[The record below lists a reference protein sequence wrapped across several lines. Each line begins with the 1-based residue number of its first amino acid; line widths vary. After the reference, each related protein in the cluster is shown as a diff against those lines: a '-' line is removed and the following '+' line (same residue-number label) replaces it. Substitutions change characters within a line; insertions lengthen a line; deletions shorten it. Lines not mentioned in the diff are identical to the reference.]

1 MKLFLIYIVL
11 NILYVCLTTAFSLV
25 VQRCGKWTSA
35 LLSAITYGLY
45 AVVLVYAVCD
55 LPLWLKVLTIFCINF
70 ISVAFVKYIQEKM
83 TKDKLWRIDVRMPKC
98 LSSRLTKDF
107 VVPFEITAKLSDEFD
122 IVSFYCYTQEQTT
135 IVKEQIIKNYE
146 LKYCAIEG
154 KEL

>member
-1 MKLFLIYIVL
+1 MKLFLIYVLL
-11 NILYVCLTTAFSLV
+11 NILYVCLTTTYSLV

-35 LLSAITYGLY
+35 LTSAITYGLY

-70 ISVAFVKYIQEKM
+70 VSVAFVKHIQEKM

-98 LSSRLTKDF
+98 LSDRLTRDYE
-107 VVPFEITAKLSDEFD
+107 VPFEITAQLSDEYD

-135 IVKEQIIKNYE
+135 LVKEHWVKQYG